1 MDPSNFELS
10 PPQRLAVAYS
20 MSEFRAAFALL
31 LAFDER
37 LGDIVERASEPMIA
51 QMKFAWWYDA
61 ISRGAEARP
70 KGEPMLLALSELSVP
85 RVEAAMQQLLDAWSL
100 LLAAGEWT
108 DELVDRF
115 ANYRSTAI
123 FGSYAGWLS
132 YDHDVS
138 AMGVSWASAD
148 LRQRFGA
155 KVPHLQNGTKLALRT
170 TRNLRPL
177 SILALSVTNPSASK
191 MLWHALTGR

>member
-70 KGEPMLLALSELSVP
+70 KSEPMLLALSELLVP
-85 RVEAAMQQLLDAWSL
+85 EVDAAMLRLLDAWSL
-100 LLAAGEWT
+100 LLAADDWT
-108 DELVDRF
+108 NELVGCF
-115 ANYRSTAI
+115 ANVRSAAI
-123 FGSYAGWLS
+123 FGCYAVWLGE
-132 YDHDVS
+132 DHDVT
-138 AMGVSWASAD
+138 AMGAAWASID
-148 LRQRFGA
+148 LQRRFGA
-155 KVPHLQNGTKLALRT
+155 KVPCPPNGTKLALPTARK
-170 TRNLRPL
+170 LRPL
-177 SILALSVTNPSASK
+177 SILALSVTGPSAGK
-191 MLWHALTGR
+191 MFWHALTGR